1 MRRTMARNLAEQLD
15 WFADNREYAGKVD
28 GQWPVLASRDSCT
41 RSAALCGPMAG
52 RGARRAIRRS
62 GCVHRLDGH
71 IRSTARAAAPLA
83 RRRSEF
89 SCMGI
94 GRRRRRDG
102 RGSGVETR

>member
-52 RGARRAIRRS
+52 RGHGVLFDDPDAFIASMDTYVR
-62 GCVHRLDGH
+62 
-71 IRSTARAAAPLA
+71 PL
-83 RRRSEF
+83 
-89 SCMGI
+89 
-94 GRRRRRDG
+94 
-102 RGSGVETR
+102 VPPPH